1 MSEQQR
7 VPNRWV
13 APAAVLAVALVAAVA
28 VVLFA
33 RHLSDL
39 RAERVARALTADAV
53 APVGDAMRS
62 AMSDATSDSIAGSK
76 HVALADSSSA
86 GVSNLVATRAR
97 DSGIPVLEDSGH
109 GLVVVATYDT
119 PTTPTTVAERRAHA
133 TGLRIASLDLR
144 STLSDL
150 QPSRGGISLAGPDR
164 TILSLPG
171 ARPHGDAS
179 YAVQLQPGPVQIW
192 TLTVWEPAFP
202 IPAPAWWLALLLVL
216 AGLAAAGW
224 LVRRDDRSRR
234 SQQELVRLQETSAT
248 TAAVATVAQHS
259 LDLADLLPALTN
271 ELAAALGIH
280 GLSLGAP
287 SPDGERQFF
296 AWGIPPAAVPA
307 SAVVPTEL
315 RAGQTLCLILGR
327 GGRTIA
333 RLRVVAGRDLDGHD
347 LGALG
352 AATEVLTSALANAEA
367 FAQQRDLLDRMRS
380 VDELKTVFLATA
392 SHELRTPVA
401 AIAGYAQLLATSWD
415 SLSPE
420 QARMYAGQ
428 VDNNAQRLGA
438 LVEDL
443 LDFSR
448 LERGAGV
455 MVTDEVV
462 DLGEVVAHIL
472 DEQPDLAPDHRVVHH
487 TVPGLTVSGAVQ
499 AVERVVSNLVG
510 NAAKYSPAGTTVRVS
525 VWEDRGRAVLA
536 VDDQGPGVPE
546 AEREQVFT
554 RFFRGRGDS
563 VVATRGAGLGLAIVS
578 EFAAA
583 MGGQVSVTSADTGG
597 ARFVVSYPLAATPA
611 ARLEGAADV
620 RS

>member
-1 MSEQQR
+1 MSDQQR
-7 VPNRWV
+7 APSRWV
-13 APAAVLAVALVAAVA
+13 APSVIVALALLAALS
-28 VVLFA
+28 VVLVA
-33 RHLSDL
+33 RHLTHVQ
-39 RAERVARALTADAV
+39 AERVARAVTADAV
-53 APVGDAMRS
+53 DPIDNAMRS
-62 AMSDATSDSIAGSK
+62 AMSDATSGTIAGSRP
-76 HVALADSSSA
+76 VTLADSGAAGISS
-86 GVSNLVATRAR
+86 LVAARAT
-97 DSGIPVLEDSGH
+97 DSGIAVLEDSGQ

-119 PTTPTTVAERRAHA
+119 SSIPATVADRRAHV
-133 TGLRIASLDLR
+133 TGLRLAPLGLKP
-144 STLSDL
+144 TLSGL
-150 QPSRGGISLAGPDR
+150 RPSRGGISLAGPDR

-171 ARPHGDAS
+171 RRPPHEAS

-192 TLTVWEPAFP
+192 TLTVWEPANP
-202 IPAPAWWLALLLVL
+202 IPAATWLLALLIVL
-216 AGLAAAGW
+216 AGLVAAAW
-224 LVRRDDRSRR
+224 LLRRDDRSRR
-234 SQQELVRLQETSAT
+234 SQHELVRLQEASAT

-271 ELAAALGIH
+271 ELATAVGIH

-287 SPDGERQFF
+287 TPGGERQFF
-296 AWGIPPAAVPA
+296 TWGVPPATVAA
-307 SAVVPTEL
+307 SAVLPAKVT
-315 RAGQTLCLILGR
+315 AGESLCLILGR

-347 LGALG
+347 LSALG

-367 FAQQRDLLDRMRS
+367 FAQQRDLLERMRS

-415 SLSPE
+415 SLSPD
-420 QARMYAGQ
+420 QARTYAGQ
-428 VDNNAQRLGA
+428 VDSNAQRLGA

-448 LERGAGV
+448 LERGASV
-455 MVTDEVV
+455 VTTDAVL
-462 DLGEVVAHIL
+462 DLGEAVAHIL
-472 DEQPDLAPDHRVVHH
+472 DEQPDLASDHHVVHQV
-487 TVPGLTVSGAVQ
+487 VPGLSVSGAVQ

-510 NAAKYSPAGTTVRVS
+510 NAAKYSPAGTTIRVS
-525 VWEDRGRAVLA
+525 VREHRGRAELA
-536 VDDQGPGVPE
+536 VDDEGPGVPE

-597 ARFVVSYPLAATPA
+597 ARFVVSYPLATSPVAS
-611 ARLEGAADV
+611 LEGAADV
-620 RS
+620 HS